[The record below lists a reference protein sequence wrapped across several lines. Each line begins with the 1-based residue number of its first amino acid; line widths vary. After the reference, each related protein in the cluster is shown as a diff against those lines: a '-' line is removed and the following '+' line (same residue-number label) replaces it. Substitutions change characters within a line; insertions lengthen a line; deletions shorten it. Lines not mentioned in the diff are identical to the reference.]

1 MNSCSDGN
9 RSDGRHQDLPFS
21 GSFLISG
28 FCPNTLLF
36 TLARVPAG
44 CKLETAG
51 SLCIV

>member
-1 MNSCSDGN
+1 MNNCSGGN
-9 RSDGRHQDLPFS
+9 RSDDRHRDLLFS
-21 GSFLISG
+21 GGFIISE
-28 FCPNTLLF
+28 FYPNALLF